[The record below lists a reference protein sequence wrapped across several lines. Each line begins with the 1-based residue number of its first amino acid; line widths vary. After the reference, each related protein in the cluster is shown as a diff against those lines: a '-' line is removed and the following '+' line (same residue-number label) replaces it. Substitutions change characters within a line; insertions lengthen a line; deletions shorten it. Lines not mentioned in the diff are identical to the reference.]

1 MISSNTLVTHWTFIW
16 TRVYIDVS
24 TYVESHL
31 MESWVRVRMII
42 FMRRSSILTTRYTHF
57 VGQELFY
64 DQVTRCPMLPIKK
77 YRQDLHAAWGF
88 AHTQNAKGED
98 SLQTFKKFF
107 CEILKQLWKSTY
119 LCSWKIRWRTSSIKW
134 NSSWRFPNGKKT
146 FWRWQHRN
154 RKHRHLRKSSRRTL
168 HFAVTSRWP
177 DTSDSRADEFM
188 TPSCPFHFWSSEQRD
203 GKFARRCMDMI
214 YPSNYFC
221 PFSSISARDPLVHD
235 IIANFQLTN
244 HIRSRWRNRLI
255 RQLSVWSGRS
265 QVSRFK
271 PRVSYLFLKLIKIFI
286 IADRTRSDP
295 W

>member
-1 MISSNTLVTHWTFIW
+1 MRKGFDRSCIRLDWSRHILCDTTCCNYRNSPLDDFEQHACYTLNIHLDQGLHRCLYLCRVAFDGKLSASSHDHFYEAFIDINYTLYTFCW
-16 TRVYIDVS
+16 TRTILWS
-24 TYVESHL
+24 SCKMSHASHQ
-31 MESWVRVRMII
+31 EISAR
-42 FMRRSSILTTRYTHF
+42 FACGMRFRPYTKCE
-57 VGQELFY
+57 G
-64 DQVTRCPMLPIKK
+64 R
-77 YRQDLHAAWGF
+77 RF
-88 AHTQNAKGED
+88 ATNVQKV
-98 SLQTFKKFF
+98 F

-168 HFAVTSRWP
+168 HLAVTSRWP

-221 PFSSISARDPLVHD
+221 PFSSIS
-235 IIANFQLTN
+235 
-244 HIRSRWRNRLI
+244 
-255 RQLSVWSGRS
+255 
-265 QVSRFK
+265 
-271 PRVSYLFLKLIKIFI
+271 
-286 IADRTRSDP
+286 RTRPTSARYYR
-295 W
+295 